1 MPIRQKHI
9 QQGKQKYLQE
19 TKLPEGKPQLSSVAK
34 PWRQKLGEIQIEKQQ
49 RVWVALFCFKSELL
63 KLKKYHHNERKP
75 KELFG
80 QNFTFHSCYINP
92 PVYTNTHCDEAM
104 HLQNIFH
111 KLKLSIHKPRQR
123 NMLVTHKESPT
134 ESLNNSNNRISG
146 KLAMKSYF
154 AREFAPM
161 NKQNRLNRKEMLQQS
176 SLLISLLTKWES
188 KKEAMVS
195 ETICCVGKR
204 KS

>member
-1 MPIRQKHI
+1 MIWIKVLRSKNKQEKFSLPIRQKHI

-19 TKLPEGKPQLSSVAK
+19 TKLPEGQPQLSSVAK

-104 HLQNIFH
+104 HLQNILH

-123 NMLVTHKESPT
+123 TMLVTHT
-134 ESLNNSNNRISG
+134 QRIPN
-146 KLAMKSYF
+146 
-154 AREFAPM
+154 REF
-161 NKQNRLNRKEMLQQS
+161 KQQQQQN
-176 SLLISLLTKWES
+176 LWKISHEQLFCKG
-188 KKEAMVS
+188 
-195 ETICCVGKR
+195 IC
-204 KS
+204 SNE

>member
-1 MPIRQKHI
+1 MIYCDFEKRVLSWKTILFFFFFLIFPTSQAGKQSYTGKFVNIFLAFWIFGEMIWIKVLRSKNKQEKFSLPIRQKHI

-19 TKLPEGKPQLSSVAK
+19 TKLPEGQPQLSSVAK

-92 PVYTNTHCDEAM
+92 QFRLTLTVMRLCTCRTSFTN
-104 HLQNIFH
+104 
-111 KLKLSIHKPRQR
+111 
-123 NMLVTHKESPT
+123 
-134 ESLNNSNNRISG
+134 
-146 KLAMKSYF
+146 
-154 AREFAPM
+154 
-161 NKQNRLNRKEMLQQS
+161 
-176 SLLISLLTKWES
+176 
-188 KKEAMVS
+188 
-195 ETICCVGKR
+195 
-204 KS
+204 